1 MRCVETVTSVR
12 RQVVVGCA
20 LIGMLAIGVVLGMGL
35 TASKAEAQAVRGF
48 TGDGALMFHFVK
60 PAQTA
65 SFERV
70 MAELDSALDVNRGN
84 QARGWKVFR
93 ADTDI
98 TGQGNVMYVWV
109 IDPVVGGADYAVS
122 TILNEAVPEQVQDLY
137 QAYNGSYTDG
147 QLKQLRLNLDLV
159 RNFGG

>member
-1 MRCVETVTSVR
+1 MRWFETLTSGR
-12 RQVVVGCA
+12 RHVVVGCA
-20 LIGMLAIGVVLGMGL
+20 LIGMLAIGVVIGTGL
-35 TASKAEAQAVRGF
+35 TASRAEAQAVRGF

-65 SFERV
+65 QFERV

-93 ADTDI
+93 ADVDI

-137 QAYNGSYTDG
+137 QAYNGSYTDA
-147 QLKQLRLNLDLV
+147 QLKQLRLNLNLV

>member
-1 MRCVETVTSVR
+1 MRWFEKLTWVR
-12 RQVVVGCA
+12 RHVVMGCA
-20 LIGMLAIGVVLGMGL
+20 LVAMLVAGVALGAAL
-35 TASKAEAQAVRGF
+35 TASRAEAQAVRGF
-48 TGDGALMFHFVK
+48 SGDAALMFHFVK

-65 SFERV
+65 TFERV
-70 MAELDSALDVNRGN
+70 MVELDAALDVNRGD

-122 TILNEAVPEQVQDLY
+122 TILNEAVPEQVQELY
-137 QAYNGSYTDG
+137 EAYNGSYTDA

-159 RNFGG
+159 RDF

>member
-1 MRCVETVTSVR
+1 MRWFETLTSGR
-12 RQVVVGCA
+12 RHVVVGCA
-20 LIGMLAIGVVLGMGL
+20 LIGMLAIGVAIGMGL
-35 TASKAEAQAVRGF
+35 TASRAEAQVRALS
-48 TGDGALMFHFVK
+48 GDGALMFHFVK

-65 SFERV
+65 QFERV
-70 MAELDSALDVNRGN
+70 MAELDSALDMNRGN

-93 ADTDI
+93 ADNDI

-137 QAYNGSYTDG
+137 QAYNGSYTDA
-147 QLKQLRLNLDLV
+147 QLKQLILNLDLV

>member
-1 MRCVETVTSVR
+1 MRWFEKLTSVR
-12 RQVVVGCA
+12 RHVVMGCA
-20 LIGMLAIGVVLGMGL
+20 LFAMLVAGVALGAAL
-35 TASKAEAQAVRGF
+35 TASRAEAQAVRGF
-48 TGDGALMFHFVK
+48 SGAAALMFHFVK

-65 SFERV
+65 TFERV
-70 MAELDSALDVNRGN
+70 MTELDSALDVNRGD

-122 TILNEAVPEQVQDLY
+122 TILNEAVPEQVRELY
-137 QAYNGSYTDG
+137 EAYNGSYTDA

-159 RNFGG
+159 RDF